1 MLTERVSV
9 LSQGTVQFVVT
20 AASAGLPVNP
30 TGAAG
35 QVAFLTSDIDPV
47 TGDWKPATWDATLI
61 GTYVIE
67 VNPGPGGA
75 ALAAGSY
82 YAWVKIVDPATGLPV
97 IEQVGQVIVQ

>member
-9 LSQGTVQFVVT
+9 LSQGTVQFSVT
-20 AASAGLPVNP
+20 AASGGLPANP

-35 QVAFLTSDIDPV
+35 QVAFLTSDVDPQS
-47 TGDWKPATWDATLI
+47 GDWKPATWDATLI
-61 GTYVIE
+61 GTYVLE

-82 YAWVKIVDPATGLPV
+82 YTWVKVVDPVTGLPV
-97 IEQVGQVIVQ
+97 IAQTGQLMVQ